1 VSRGIEVHLAP
12 AILWRDRRSL
22 RRTFE
27 AGRTDADLGHL
38 PRAFAGQ
45 RKILNRPPL
54 PLPPLKC
61 LTREIRNVLECM
73 PLLVIKEKELRRFRT
88 EPIPKLGGGGAWVCF
103 ADRKAMESSA
113 RSTLCGAAASRHGS
127 KRLRTAGPSAPA
139 SIAGGVRDDL
149 AFAHWPEWSRCEG
162 GHRLGA

>member
-1 VSRGIEVHLAP
+1 MSRGIEVHLAP

-88 EPIPKLGGGGAWVCF
+88 ELYRNWEGGGAWICS
-103 ADRKAMESSA
+103 RIGGHSA
-113 RSTLCGAAASRHGS
+113 RSTLCHAAASRHGS
-127 KRLRTAGPSAPA
+127 KRLRTAGPSAA
-139 SIAGGVRDDL
+139 AFFAGGVRDDL
-149 AFAHWPEWSRCEG
+149 AFAPWLRVEQM
-162 GHRLGA
+162 